1 MLRRRVTDFMA
12 RVSLTLNGRPLTADI
27 DERMLLVELIRDVAG
42 LTGTHAGCW
51 EARCGCC
58 AVLLDGGAV
67 KSCNVLALQADGTS
81 VTTVEG
87 LSQETALPAA
97 SDAMALYRRRIDETN
112 LHPLQAAFRDHGAV
126 QCGFCTAG
134 MLIVLL
140 DFLRRNPDPNADEVR
155 EAIRGNLCR
164 CTGYQ
169 RIVDAALDAAARMR
183 VPQSPPART

>member
-12 RVSLTLNGRPLTADI
+12 RVSFTLNGRPLTADI

-183 VPQSPPART
+183 VPQSPPA

>member
-1 MLRRRVTDFMA
+1 ME
-12 RVSLTLNGRPLTADI
+12 RVSLTINGRPFDAEV
-27 DERMLLVELIRDVAG
+27 DERTLLIELLRDEAG

-58 AVLLDGGAV
+58 AVLVDDGPV
-67 KSCNVLALQADGTS
+67 KSCNVLALQVDGAAI
-81 VTTVEG
+81 TTVEG
-87 LSQETALPAA
+87 LAEERLIPFGGDE
-97 SDAMALYRRRIDETN
+97 SDGGFIEAMAVDVDA

-126 QCGFCTAG
+126 QCGFCTPG

-140 DFLRRNPDPNADEVR
+140 DLLERNRDPSEGDVR

-169 RIVDAALDAAARMR
+169 KIVDAALDAAGRLRGDASVR
-183 VPQSPPART
+183 

>member
-1 MLRRRVTDFMA
+1 MTRVT
-12 RVSLTLNGRPLTADI
+12 LTLNGRRLSADI
-27 DERMLLVELIRDVAG
+27 DERTLLIELIRDVAG
-42 LTGTHAGCW
+42 QTGTHAGCW

-58 AVLLDGGAV
+58 TVLLDGGAV
-67 KSCNVLALQADGTS
+67 KSCNVLALQADGAS
-81 VTTVEG
+81 VVTVEG
-87 LSQETALPAA
+87 LSQEAEATAR
-97 SDAMALYRRRIDETN
+97 DGTALYRRRVDEAT

-126 QCGFCTAG
+126 QCGFCTPG

-140 DFLRRNPDPNADEVR
+140 DFLPRQPDPSAAEVR

-183 VPQSPPART
+183 AAASPPQQT